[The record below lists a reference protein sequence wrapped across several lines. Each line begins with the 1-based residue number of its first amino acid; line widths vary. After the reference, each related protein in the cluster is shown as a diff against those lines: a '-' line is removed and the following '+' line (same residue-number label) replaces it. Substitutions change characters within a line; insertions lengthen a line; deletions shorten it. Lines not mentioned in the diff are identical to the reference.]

1 MIAAGDA
8 MKTGIMACLIASLGL
23 FLTMGIVQKFYGLGN
38 FRFGIDTRY
47 DAASLQQK
55 IRAEPGKAALVVF
68 PLVFPLDLL
77 FLTFFAAFVA
87 LCSLLGAAG
96 AGIPSSAIWALLV
109 LPIGYLVSDFGENA
123 LFCGMLAAPQRI
135 TPAWVEVTQA
145 FTYVKL
151 ACALAASVQAC
162 ILMYFYWF
170 PRR

>member
-77 FLTFFAAFVA
+77 FLTLFAAFVA
-87 LCSLLGAAG
+87 LCSLLGPLAPASRRRRSGPFWSCLLATWSATLARMPCSAG
-96 AGIPSSAIWALLV
+96 CLRPRSA
-109 LPIGYLVSDFGENA
+109 S
-123 LFCGMLAAPQRI
+123 
-135 TPAWVEVTQA
+135 
-145 FTYVKL
+145 
-151 ACALAASVQAC
+151 
-162 ILMYFYWF
+162 
-170 PRR
+170 RRLGLKSPKRSPT

>member
-109 LPIGYLVSDFGENA
+109 
-123 LFCGMLAAPQRI
+123 
-135 TPAWVEVTQA
+135 EVTQA